1 MNEPWYGGPLPLV
14 SRLPVPDVVSLVT
27 EAMDEVGFTH
37 YAPSWATATC
47 PVVIRPESYR
57 ELFKAAITLLGLLR
71 RALLETAP
79 STAGRIAALKAD
91 PQMYPLVMARPA
103 EEAYAT
109 CIARP
114 DVMIDATGP
123 KFMEFNI
130 GAGIGGVV
138 DTSLNS
144 VAWTAAFGGTA
155 YAPFAGPD
163 ALSVRDELFL
173 RAVHDLG
180 ADPAVVI
187 VGTTRDL
194 KGRDPSHYFELQL
207 ASLRRRGLRAEFF
220 EPEDLLAGLGQL
232 TAPRYQV
239 GLRHFTVPEWREYG
253 IDLTPVHAALNAGCT
268 LIASQTAYLIAN
280 KKVLGWISEGL
291 PWMTERD
298 RRAVSRYLPWTRV
311 VGDRPVCW
319 RGSQWSL
326 SRLLLEHAE
335 NFVLKPAIGM
345 RAQNVL
351 LGRYCDAAL
360 WRETVERA
368 VAAEDHIVQ
377 EYVEPVPYLM
387 EFTDDGVSTFEAEVF
402 PVFSPFLFDNQPGGC
417 MVRYLPPGKRDVV
430 GIYGHRTVAFS
441 YA

>member
-1 MNEPWYGGPLPLV
+1 VNAPWYGGPLPLV
-14 SRLPVPDVVSLVT
+14 SRLPLPEVLSLVT
-27 EAMDEVGFTH
+27 GAMDEVGFTH
-37 YAPSWATATC
+37 YAPSSAAPVC
-47 PVVIRPESYR
+47 PVVIPAESFR
-57 ELFKAAITLLGLLR
+57 ELFGAATALLGLLR
-71 RALLETAP
+71 KALLAAAP
-79 STAGRIAALKAD
+79 HAAGRIAALSAD
-91 PQMYPLVMARPA
+91 PQMYPLLMQRPA

-144 VAWTAAFGGTA
+144 AAWTTAFGGLA
-155 YAPFAGPD
+155 QAPFAGPD

-173 RAVHDLG
+173 RAIRDLG

-194 KGRDPSHYFELQL
+194 KGRDPTHYFDIQL
-207 ASLRRRGLRAEFF
+207 ASLRKRGLRAEFF
-220 EPEDLLAGLGQL
+220 EPEDLLAGIGPL
-232 TAPRYQV
+232 TAPRYKV

-253 IDLTPVHAALNAGCT
+253 IDLTPVRNALDAGCT

-298 RRAVSRYLPWTRV
+298 RSTVARYLPWTRV
-311 VGDRPVCW
+311 IGDRPVYW
-319 RGSQWSL
+319 QDSRWSL
-326 SRLLLEHAE
+326 PQLLLERPE
-335 NFVLKPAIGM
+335 KFVLKPAIGM
-345 RAQNVL
+345 RAQNILV
-351 LGRYCDAAL
+351 GRYCDPRL
-360 WRETVERA
+360 WQETVERA
-368 VAAEDHIVQ
+368 VAAQDHIVQ
-377 EYVEPVPYLM
+377 EYVQPVPYLM
-387 EFTDDGVSTFEAEVF
+387 EFTEDGAGTFEAEVF
-402 PVFSPFLFDNQPGGC
+402 PVFSPFLFDSRPGGC
-417 MVRYLPPGKRDVV
+417 MVRYLPPGERDVV
-430 GIYGHRTVAFS
+430 GIYGHRTVAFW